1 MTQLQ
6 DLPRCPKCGSAD
18 IETTGHD
25 LFPYRCHPC
34 GERLTEMPPPMTS
47 TEATPLSYSSDTMPP
62 IRRMERD
69 AAAIGN
75 EELAAKW
82 RAAVNARSEEL
93 ARDIAALVSVE
104 PVIVDERGL
113 RIASYALR
121 YGVEIAIADFL
132 SRGKP

>member
-1 MTQLQ
+1 
-6 DLPRCPKCGSAD
+6 
-18 IETTGHD
+18 
-25 LFPYRCHPC
+25 
-34 GERLTEMPPPMTS
+34 MTS

-62 IRRMERD
+62 IRLDVLKRMERD

>member
-18 IETTGHD
+18 IEPTGHD
-25 LFPYRCHPC
+25 LFP
-34 GERLTEMPPPMTS
+34 PPMAS
-47 TEATPLSYSSDTMPP
+47 TETTPLSYSSDTMPP
-62 IRRMERD
+62 IRLDVLKRMERD